1 VERAFVH
8 PAENVLAR
16 YVGDYQLGPM
26 AIKITLR
33 NGKLYMLST
42 GQPAP
47 FGMIA
52 TSDTEFYFN
61 DTIPEIRFIVDDKGG
76 VNQIL
81 IKMSGMEFPAVRVN
95 QPKAGN

>member
-1 VERAFVH
+1 
-8 PAENVLAR
+8 
-16 YVGDYQLGPM
+16 M